1 MNINQ
6 QFLAQ
11 MQEAAQL
18 LQTEGPMAATAAIQ
32 RALNGGATPD
42 APSAA
47 PSGPGKPEVLI
58 DINPVSAAE
67 EAPQPPR
74 AGISGLAQRLRA
86 RMARAAAQDVHDV
99 QDVPPGAGN
108 DQSPLKGKFLS
119 LTASTTAGSRA
130 YKLYIPA
137 SYAPGGA

>member
-32 RALNGGATPD
+32 RALNGGATPP
-42 APSAA
+42 APSAT
-47 PSGPGKPEVLI
+47 PSGQGQPEVLI

-67 EAPQPPR
+67 VVASIEKLASAPPEFFDYVR
-74 AGISGLAQRLRA
+74 KLMAA
-86 RMARAAAQDVHDV
+86 R
-99 QDVPPGAGN
+99 
-108 DQSPLKGKFLS
+108 K
-119 LTASTTAGSRA
+119 
-130 YKLYIPA
+130 
-137 SYAPGGA
+137 